1 MTNYQVNNILSF
13 LNASKETLRKLK
25 LGNGLKTALAG
36 LLLLVIGFNLKSLS
50 DRK

>member
-1 MTNYQVNNILSF
+1 MTNDQLNKNLS
-13 LNASKETLRKLK
+13 LLHASKETLRKVK